1 VNRIPP
7 DLLLLIKRQKEL
19 RKQLV
24 SWRLIS
30 ELSGVSLRAVYKAAK
45 RV

>member
-1 VNRIPP
+1 MNRIPP

-19 RKQLV
+19 RRKIV
-24 SWRLIS
+24 SWRVIA
-30 ELSGVSLRAVYKAAK
+30 EMSGVSKRAVYRAIK